1 MNLPKNRK
9 QKFPLFALTL
19 FLGILA
25 ITATFIVLKILT
37 PKENFVYAKVK
48 VAQGLWWASTQ
59 KPSYWFAKAIKEG
72 DSERDLLG
80 RTIAQVTEV
89 RYYPDIEDKY
99 NIYLSLKLAS
109 SGKGGKYSFKNSP
122 LSIGSPIELDLNRS
136 LVTGTVIDTSS
147 NPFDE
152 KYVDKKVL
160 LRKIP
165 ASRWE
170 FNAIKAG
177 DEFSDGKDVVFK
189 VISKNVLGYSNVS
202 KTLGKD
208 RYLVLP
214 TGSTLEISVLASI
227 KLKYEDGF
235 YFFGEEK
242 AVRPGATFSVSTP
255 NFDFRDFEVAS
266 LE

>member
-1 MNLPKNRK
+1 MNLPKNKK
-9 QKFPLFALTL
+9 QRFSLFAITL
-19 FLGILA
+19 FLGILV

-59 KPSYWFAKAIKEG
+59 KPAFWFAKAISRG
-72 DSERDLLG
+72 DSEHDLLG
-80 RTIAQVTEV
+80 RTIAQVTDV

-99 NIYLSLKLAS
+99 NIYLTLKLAS

-122 LSIGSPIELDLNRS
+122 LSVGSPIELELNRS
-136 LVTGTVIDTSS
+136 LVTGTVIDMNE
-147 NPFDE
+147 NPFEE

-165 ASRWE
+165 AYRWE
-170 FNAIKAG
+170 YNAINIG
-177 DEFSDGKDVVFK
+177 DEFSDGKEVVFK
-189 VISKNVLGYSNVS
+189 VISKNVLGYSNIS
-202 KTLGKD
+202 KTLGED

-227 KLKYEDGF
+227 KLKYADGF

-255 NFDFRDFEVAS
+255 NFDFRDFEVVS